1 MNLGEIDPHQQS
13 IQRLP
18 VSRTYQLS
26 RLTTITMRAPKG
38 GDNHAISRRASG
50 HGKRGSKMKASKQM
64 HGLVSVA
71 WQVRS

>member
-50 HGKRGSKMKASKQM
+50 HGNRGSKEE
-64 HGLVSVA
+64 
-71 WQVRS
+71 VRRK